1 MTPPTTYSFESEVLP
16 DKDDQDPIPVTVQY
30 TMEDI
35 GVTMI
40 PKEDIQPVIQ
50 SVASSVYGEMLG
62 ELKKSEVVEFEE
74 LARQNQDMLESL
86 AESARFAEGLS
97 D

>member
-1 MTPPTTYSFESEVLP
+1 MTAPTTYSFESEVLP

-40 PKEDIQPVIQ
+40 PREDIQPVIQ
-50 SVASSVYGEMLG
+50 SVTSPIYGEMIG
-62 ELKKSEVVEFEE
+62 ELKDSEVVEFET
-74 LARQNQDMLESL
+74 LARQDQYVLGCI
-86 AESARFAEGLS
+86 AESARFGGES
-97 D
+97 V